1 MGRQST
7 ILGALPKDLRT
18 TFGSLPCPLR
28 TLSALTEDE
37 KRLFYV
43 YVICPSYSSLETCS
57 IGLCFPT
64 DFIET
69 RQMKAPEP
77 MVVDLF
83 SGAGG
88 LSLGASRAG
97 FVVRGAVDTDRQ
109 AMDAHKVNFRETH
122 HLFADISELTGE
134 ELRSALE
141 LKDIELSGIIGG
153 PPCQGFSYMGRQNE
167 HDGRNQLF
175 VDFFRIVAEMRPTF
189 FLAENVPG
197 IMQSANSWIREKA
210 LSFVSNHYTILPTL
224 KIAANEYGAP
234 TVRTRIFFFGYL
246 PDRIEPL
253 TKDSFLPPPDIETVR
268 VKDALDGLLVEVNPL
283 WQQAT
288 DGWQVSRCR
297 GHGYYSS
304 RLHGHVPSGVGDP
317 IALHRLKTE
326 CRSSGTLGTLH
337 SPSVAKR
344 FASLKLGERDQVS
357 KAQRLHPDG
366 FCPTLRA
373 GTGPDLGSYQAVRPI
388 HPTMPRVITP
398 REAARLQGFPDWFT
412 FSPSKWQSFR
422 QIGSSVSPIV
432 AERLLSVIRT
442 SLIF

>member
-1 MGRQST
+1 
-7 ILGALPKDLRT
+7 
-18 TFGSLPCPLR
+18 
-28 TLSALTEDE
+28 
-37 KRLFYV
+37 
-43 YVICPSYSSLETCS
+43 
-57 IGLCFPT
+57 
-64 DFIET
+64 
-69 RQMKAPEP
+69 

-97 FVVRGAVDTDRQ
+97 FVVRGAVDTDQQ
-109 AMDAHKVNFRETH
+109 AMDAHKTNFREAH
-122 HLFADISELTGE
+122 HLFADISKLTGG
-134 ELRSALE
+134 ELRSALRLE
-141 LKDIELSGIIGG
+141 NTELSGIIGG
-153 PPCQGFSYMGRQNE
+153 PPCQGFSYIGRRNE
-167 HDGRNQLF
+167 NDGRNHLF
-175 VDFFRIVAEMRPTF
+175 VDFFRIVAETRPTF

-197 IMQSANSWIREKA
+197 IMRPANLAIRERA
-210 LSFVSNHYTILPTL
+210 LSFVSNEYTILPDL
-224 KIAANEYGAP
+224 NIAANEYGAP

-246 PDRIEPL
+246 PDRIEHL
-253 TKDSFLPPPDIETVR
+253 TEESFLPSAGIETVR
-268 VKDALDGLLVEVNPL
+268 VKDALEGLPIEVNPL
-283 WQQAT
+283 WQEAN

-304 RLHGHVPSGVGDP
+304 RLHGHVPNGVGDP

-344 FASLKLGERDQVS
+344 YASLKPGERDRVS